1 MYRLIKLE
9 LVSVFIQLLVSDSLT
24 WMNWMKFRVPLSLC
38 NISEREDAEKDV
50 VYVCVCV
57 CVSFCHVYSTCT
69 TRVLQ
74 LLLDHAVLFSV

>member
-24 WMNWMKFRVPLSLC
+24 WMNWIKFRVPLSLC

-50 VYVCVCV
+50 VCVCPFV
-57 CVSFCHVYSTCT
+57 MFTAPV
-69 TRVLQ
+69 VLE
-74 LLLDHAVLFSV
+74 SSSCC